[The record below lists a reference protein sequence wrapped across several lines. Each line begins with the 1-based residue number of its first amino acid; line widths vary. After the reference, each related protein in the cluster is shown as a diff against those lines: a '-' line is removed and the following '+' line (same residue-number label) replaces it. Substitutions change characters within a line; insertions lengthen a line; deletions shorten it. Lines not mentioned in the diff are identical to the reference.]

1 MKKKSLLAGLTIVA
15 LLTTTLFF
23 ALPGLSKAQ
32 EVEGPKTIEKRY
44 KSIDDNANFY
54 CHCKTKG
61 TKCGCIAR

>member
-1 MKKKSLLAGLTIVA
+1 MRKKKLLTGLTIMA

-23 ALPGLSKAQ
+23 ALPELSKAQ

-44 KSIDDNANFY
+44 KSIDNNANFY

-61 TKCGCIAR
+61 TKCGCIAQ